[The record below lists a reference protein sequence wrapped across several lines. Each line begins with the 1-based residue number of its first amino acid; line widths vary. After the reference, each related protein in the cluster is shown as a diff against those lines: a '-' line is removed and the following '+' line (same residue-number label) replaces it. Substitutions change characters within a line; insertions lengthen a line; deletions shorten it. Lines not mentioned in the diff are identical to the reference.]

1 MQEAGRNDDELS
13 CLDMML
19 AAVDME
25 CELPLVHAEDFE
37 AAVPMERHIA
47 GDFDVRRVK
56 THAERQI
63 REHIFVIVTLH
74 GIASP
79 PKMTILT

>member
-13 CLDMML
+13 CPDVML

-25 CELPLVHAEDFE
+25 HELSFVHAEEFE
-37 AAVPMERHIA
+37 TAVPMERHIA

-74 GIASP
+74 GIASQ
-79 PKMTILT
+79 KK